1 MPRTRKNK
9 QLMKSSNAPVDS
21 NSSYDD
27 IKSYKINRQ
36 HTLFCSSKKE
46 FKNRLR
52 SMITQTLESMD
63 KSCSDSELKSYSS
76 KELKLIFNRL
86 NTVNNLN
93 YALKESYLYR
103 TSTLSSNPFDY

>member
-9 QLMKSSNAPVDS
+9 QLMKSSNLTVDS
-21 NSSYDD
+21 NTND

-46 FKNRLR
+46 FKNQLR
-52 SMITQTLESMD
+52 SMITETLKSMD

-103 TSTLSSNPFDY
+103 TSVLPSNPFDY

>member
-9 QLMKSSNAPVDS
+9 QQMTSSNVTVDS
-21 NSSYDD
+21 NNND
-27 IKSYKINRQ
+27 IKSYRINRQ

-103 TSTLSSNPFDY
+103 TSTLPSNPFDY

>member
-9 QLMKSSNAPVDS
+9 QLMTSSNLTVDS
-21 NSSYDD
+21 NNND
-27 IKSYKINRQ
+27 IKSYRINRQ

-52 SMITQTLESMD
+52 SMITQTLQSMD

-86 NTVNNLN
+86 NTLNNLN

-103 TSTLSSNPFDY
+103 TSSLPSNPFDY